1 MVENTLNDGSAD
13 TLLLVGLIDDDIPNR
28 RPIDEIRQHAT
39 ESDQK
44 IAVPCA
50 ERDVCMTKH
59 LLGILDHSMCCPGGL
74 MKEPKQ
80 LGWGEIFL
88 F

>member
-1 MVENTLNDGSAD
+1 MIENTLNDGSTD
-13 TLLLVGLIDDDIPNR
+13 TLLLVGFIDDDIPNR
-28 RPIDEIRQHAT
+28 RPIDKIRQYAT

-50 ERDVCMTKH
+50 ERDVSMTKH
-59 LLGILDHSMCCPGGL
+59 LLGILDRSMRCPGGL
-74 MKEPKQ
+74 MKQPQQ
-80 LGWGEIFL
+80 LSGGEIFL